1 MLQMAESLY
10 SVQEAAGKMGLSE
23 QYLRALLANG
33 EVKGKKLGRD
43 WVILS
48 LDYQRK
54 RRPKTKK
61 GEAAGKEGRDE
72 GEGLWTEGSL

>member
-10 SVQEAAGKMGLSE
+10 SVQEAAVKMGLSE

-33 EVKGKKLGRD
+33 EVKGRKLGRD

-48 LDYQRK
+48 LDYHRK
-54 RRPKTKK
+54 RRPKIKK
-61 GEAAGKEGRDE
+61 GEAEGKEGRDV
-72 GEGLWTEGSL
+72 GEELWTEGSL

>member
-1 MLQMAESLY
+1 MAGSLY
-10 SVQEAAGKMGLSE
+10 SVQEAAVKMGLSE

-33 EVKGKKLGRD
+33 EVKGRKLGRD

-61 GEAAGKEGRDE
+61 GETGVKEGRDE

>member
-1 MLQMAESLY
+1 MAGSLY

-33 EVKGKKLGRD
+33 EVKGRKLGRD

-48 LDYQRK
+48 LAYRRK
-54 RRPKTKK
+54 RRPKRRK
-61 GEAAGKEGRDE
+61 GEAEGEEGRDE
-72 GEGLWTEGSL
+72 GEVLWTEGSL

>member
-1 MLQMAESLY
+1 MLQMTGSLY
-10 SVQEAAGKMGLSE
+10 SVQEAAFKMGLSE

-33 EVKGKKLGRD
+33 EVRGRKLGRD

-61 GEAAGKEGRDE
+61 GEAEGKEGRDE